1 MMIKGISCRGQEG
14 GIRRPVL
21 SIDNRNDRASGQE
34 PAFKHLPLII
44 IHFKPSVTVK
54 AFAASQN
61 GTSSPVPVMPGGE
74 SGNGGSW

>member
-1 MMIKGISCRGQEG
+1 MTIKGLSCRAQAG
-14 GIRRPVL
+14 GLRRPVL
-21 SIDNRNDRASGQE
+21 SIDNRNDHASGQE
-34 PAFKHLPLII
+34 PAFRHLPLIH
-44 IHFKPSVTVK
+44 IHFNRSVTVK